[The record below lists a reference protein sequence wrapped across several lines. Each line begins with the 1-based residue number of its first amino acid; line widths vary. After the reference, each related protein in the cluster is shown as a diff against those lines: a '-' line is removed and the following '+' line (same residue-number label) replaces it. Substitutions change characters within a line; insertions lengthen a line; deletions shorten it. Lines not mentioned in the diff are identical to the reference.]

1 MGMVCHLRS
10 NKEKTV
16 MSTSPDKIRVL
27 LVDYDAVTQAGIAA
41 MLASG
46 SIAEVVGL
54 AAGVED
60 FPQKFQ
66 TFAPDVIITN
76 VQNHNG
82 VDAVEVTRLVK
93 LANPAVPVIV
103 LTEDERDP
111 FAINAVQ
118 AGISAYLLRKTVSTE
133 ILESV
138 IQTVIKTGSAVLSAS
153 LMKTVVAS
161 LTKSANTSLSHSS
174 NGAVRD
180 LTPRELDVLRLMASG
195 TTNQEIGQ
203 ILGISHETT
212 RKHVT
217 RIIDKLGARNRTH
230 ASIISNHAAI
240 AGDN

>member
-1 MGMVCHLRS
+1 M
-10 NKEKTV
+10 
-16 MSTSPDKIRVL
+16 MSIAPEKIRVL

-41 MLASG
+41 MLYSG

-54 AAGVED
+54 AAGVDD

-66 TFAPDVIITN
+66 TYSPEVIITN

-82 VDAVEVTRLVK
+82 VDAVEITRLVK
-93 LANPAVPVIV
+93 LANPEVPVIV

-118 AGISAYLLRKTVSTE
+118 AGISAYILRKNVSTE

-153 LMKTVVAS
+153 LMRTVVAS
-161 LTKSANTSLSHSS
+161 LTRSANTSLSHSS
-174 NGAVRD
+174 GGEIRD
-180 LTPRELDVLRLMASG
+180 LSPRELDVLRLMASG
-195 TTNQEIGQ
+195 ATNQEIGKT
-203 ILGISHETT
+203 LGISHETV

-217 RIIDKLGARNRTH
+217 RVIDKLGARNRTH
-230 ASIISNHAAI
+230 ASIISKHAAI
-240 AGDN
+240 SGDG